1 MTNCNKFQHPRCP
14 QEWNLEWE
22 FLSKLPKLS
31 NCMLCM
37 VHVIRYMRA
46 DTCDQIHVGHHIVST
61 WQKCSR
67 LYQDSSTYLL
77 CFYLLWTKQWCHRPS
92 QLLLPVLWV
101 LQVPCN
107 VCAFGVSQMDCLCS
121 IGYVGVMDF
130 IWLWQPYL
138 FNAFRFFNN
147 AEAAKAFNLLCV
159 RLLEDRHHCHW
170 PSPAGRFYHP
180 HHRLNSGHG
189 GTIGKYGCYLL
200 SV

>member
-1 MTNCNKFQHPRCP
+1 M
-14 QEWNLEWE
+14 W
-22 FLSKLPKLS
+22 S
-31 NCMLCM
+31 
-37 VHVIRYMRA
+37 
-46 DTCDQIHVGHHIVST
+46 DTCGQIHVTRYMWAIILCQPGKNALDFIRKALHI
-61 WQKCSR
+61 CSAFTFFGPNS
-67 LYQDSSTYLL
+67 DAAAPHNS
-77 CFYLLWTKQWCHRPS
+77 CFQFSECSNK
-92 QLLLPVLWV
+92 
-101 LQVPCN
+101 VPCN
-107 VCAFGVSQMDCLCS
+107 VCAFGVSQMDWLCS